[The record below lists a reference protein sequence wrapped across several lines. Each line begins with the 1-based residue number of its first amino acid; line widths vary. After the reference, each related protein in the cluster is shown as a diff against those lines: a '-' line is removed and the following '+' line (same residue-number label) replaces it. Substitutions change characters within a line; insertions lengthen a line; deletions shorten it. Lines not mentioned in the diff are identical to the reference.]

1 MLMKEFDVVVIG
13 CGAAGL
19 MSAYELARR
28 NVSVLVASR
37 GLGATAMSSGTI
49 DLMGYFPSGAF
60 AENPMDAVGEVAEKY
75 PQHPYGVLGGGFEAD
90 SDERRKNAMLRVR
103 KALSE
108 FLSIEVGVRYVGD
121 LNRNVFVTNPLGTLK
136 PTALYQIS
144 MKNGILENIS
154 DKSIH
159 IIGFKGYPDFDA
171 SFYAKSLAYFA
182 KILKIKLKDVKST
195 AVSLQIF
202 ENKHNILAINIAR
215 LLEEE
220 DYLDIF
226 AKTIIN
232 NLKGNHAD
240 IIGFPAVLGL
250 ENTENIIKRLEEQ
263 LESQVFEIPSLPP
276 SVPGLRLQQKLERA
290 VSQHNDAK
298 IIKGIEVLRVLKRN
312 KKLEKIEIGMERR
325 REEIKCSAVILATGG
340 FIGGG
345 LKEHEGE
352 IVEGIFGLPVCD
364 QKGRFLEGIKI
375 LKLLREDLF
384 SRDGHPAF
392 AVGVKVD
399 NMFRPVGLDG
409 TPVYENLFAAG
420 AILSGYSRVSEKSG
434 LGVAISTGYF
444 AGNIVANFV
453 R

>member
-1 MLMKEFDVVVIG
+1 MREFDVVVIG
-13 CGAAGL
+13 CGATGL
-19 MSAYELARR
+19 MSAYELARK
-28 NVSVLVASR
+28 NVSVLVVSM

-49 DLMGYFPSGAF
+49 DLMGYFPSGAVT
-60 AENPMDAVGEVAEKY
+60 ENPMDAVGEVAEKY

-90 SDERRKNAMLRVR
+90 SNERRKNAVLGVK
-103 KALSE
+103 KALLE
-108 FLSIEVGVRYVGD
+108 FLSMKVGVRYVGD
-121 LNRNVFVTNPLGTLK
+121 LNKNVFVTNPLGTLK

-159 IIGFKGYPDFDA
+159 IIGFKGYQDFNA

-195 AVSLQIF
+195 VVSLPTF
-202 ENKHNILAINIAR
+202 ENKHNILAINMAR
-215 LLEEE
+215 LLEKEN
-220 DYLDIF
+220 YLNSF

-250 ENTENIIKRLEEQ
+250 ENTENIIKKLEEQ
-263 LESQVFEIPSLPP
+263 LGSQVFEIPSLPP
-276 SVPGLRLQQKLERA
+276 SVPGLRLQQKLERV
-290 VSQHNDAK
+290 VSQHNNTK
-298 IIKGIEVLRVLKRN
+298 FIKGIEVLRVHKKN
-312 KKLEKIEIGMERR
+312 KKIEKIEIGMERR

-352 IVEGIFGLPVCD
+352 IIEGIFGLPVCD
-364 QKGRFLEGIKI
+364 QKGKFLESVKI

-384 SRDGHPAF
+384 SRDGHPVF
-392 AVGVKVD
+392 AMGIKVD
-399 NMFRPVGLDG
+399 NIFRPVGLDG

-420 AILSGYSRVSEKSG
+420 AILSGYNRASEKNG

-444 AGNIVANFV
+444 VGNIAASLV